1 MRKYKITVR
10 GQNFLLPCDGEPQ
23 KLGFSQTFYLRAATP
38 EKAREEITSRLARD
52 PYLVQNA
59 LNGPGDPF
67 RVMVESVKWA
77 GPLKLFS
84 AEKGRRRF
92 NLEKEEDEIDGEAAE
107 GHC

>member
-23 KLGFSQTFYLRAATP
+23 KLGFSQTFYLRAVTP
-38 EKAREEITSRLARD
+38 EKAEEEVTSRLARD

-67 RVMVESVKWA
+67 RVVVESVRWA
-77 GPLKLFS
+77 GPLSLFT
-84 AEKGRRRF
+84 EGKGRRSF
-92 NLEKEEDEIDGEAAE
+92 SLEKEEDKMDGEAAG